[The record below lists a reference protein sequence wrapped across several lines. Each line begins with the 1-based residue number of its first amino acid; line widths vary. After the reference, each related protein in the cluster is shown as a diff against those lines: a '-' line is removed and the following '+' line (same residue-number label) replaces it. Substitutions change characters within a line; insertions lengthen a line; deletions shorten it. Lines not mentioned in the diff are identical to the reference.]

1 MYMKFFTFVLLI
13 AAISIAACS
22 SSSADDKAEYFD
34 VYQEL
39 ITEHAATQ
47 NTLGSGPTFD
57 LSEGSAEAA
66 INKRLGELRI
76 AAAEFNALRFRW
88 QAQDPPADFTIH
100 YDLVVQ
106 LLESSNSGLSFAVD
120 AFEEMSRQVD
130 LPTPDTDAANVLI
143 RQSETALAEA
153 NAFASAANRERDRLE
168 R

>member
-1 MYMKFFTFVLLI
+1 
-13 AAISIAACS
+13 
-22 SSSADDKAEYFD
+22 
-34 VYQEL
+34 
-39 ITEHAATQ
+39 
-47 NTLGSGPTFD
+47 
-57 LSEGSAEAA
+57 
-66 INKRLGELRI
+66 
-76 AAAEFNALRFRW
+76 
-88 QAQDPPADFTIH
+88 
-100 YDLVVQ
+100 VQ